1 MKRKITTKM
10 INTFMEHLVIVEK
23 SKNTILKYVRDVK
36 IFASFVDGKCIDKT
50 ITLKY
55 KEMLEEKYA
64 ATSANSMIAS
74 LNAFLRFV
82 GWTEC
87 CVKQL
92 KVQRMVYCPEE
103 KEITRE
109 EYIRLVKTARSEG
122 EEQLSLIMQTICSL
136 GIRISELEYIT
147 VEAIQKGE
155 AKVNCKGKIRKVFVV
170 KDLQR
175 LLIKYIKQENIVNG
189 AVFVTKTG
197 KPVNRSNV
205 WRKMKELCQKAQV
218 NPQKV
223 FPHNLRHLFART
235 FYEIEKDIAKLADIL
250 GHSNIN
256 TTRIYIITTC
266 CEHRK
271 RMERMKLVI

>member
-10 INTFMEHLVIVEK
+10 IDAFIEHLVIAEK
-23 SKNTILKYVRDVK
+23 SKNTILKYVHDVK
-36 IFASFVDGKCIDKT
+36 FFASFAEGKRIDKVV
-50 ITLKY
+50 TLKY
-55 KEMLEEKYA
+55 KELLEEKYA

-109 EYIRLVKTARSEG
+109 EYVRLVNKAKSEG

-147 VEAIQKGE
+147 VESIYKGE
-155 AKVNCKGKIRKVFVV
+155 AKVNCKGKIRKVFIV

-175 LLIKYIKQENIVNG
+175 LLIKYIKKENIVNG
-189 AVFVTKTG
+189 AVFVTKNG

-205 WRKMKELCQKAQV
+205 WRKMKAICQKAQV
-218 NPQKV
+218 DPRKV

-271 RMERMKLVI
+271 RMEKMRLVI

>member
-10 INTFMEHLVIVEK
+10 IDAFIEHLVIAEK
-23 SKNTILKYVRDVK
+23 SKNTILKYVHDVK
-36 IFASFVDGKCIDKT
+36 FFASFAEGKPIDKI
-50 ITLKY
+50 ITLRY
-55 KEMLEEKYA
+55 KELLEEKYA

-74 LNAFLRFV
+74 LNAFLRFI

-92 KVQRMVYCPEE
+92 RVQRMVYCPAE
-103 KEITRE
+103 KEITKD
-109 EYIRLVKTARSEG
+109 EYIRLVKTAKNEG

-147 VEAIQKGE
+147 VESIHKGE
-155 AKVNCKGKIRKVFVV
+155 AKVNCKGKIRKVFIV

-218 NPQKV
+218 DPQKA

-256 TTRIYIITTC
+256 TTRIYIVTTC
-266 CEHRK
+266 CEHRQ
-271 RMERMKLVI
+271 RME

>member
-10 INTFMEHLVIVEK
+10 IDAFIEHLVIAEK
-23 SKNTILKYVRDVK
+23 SKNTILKYVHDVK
-36 IFASFVDGKCIDKT
+36 FFASFADGKRIDKI
-50 ITLKY
+50 ITLRY

-64 ATSANSMIAS
+64 TASVNSMIAS

-82 GWTEC
+82 GCSEC

-92 KVQRMVYCPEE
+92 KVQRMVYCPAE
-103 KEITRE
+103 KEISKE
-109 EYIRLVKTARSEG
+109 EYFRLVKTARNEG
-122 EEQLSLIMQTICSL
+122 EEQLCLIMQTICSL

-147 VEAIQKGE
+147 VEAIYKGE
-155 AKVNCKGKIRKVFVV
+155 AKVNCKGKTRKVFIV

-175 LLIKYIKQENIVNG
+175 LLLKYIEKKNIVSG

-205 WRKMKELCQKAQV
+205 WRKMKELCQRAQV
-218 NPQKV
+218 DPQKV

-271 RMERMKLVI
+271 RMERMRLVI

>member
-10 INTFMEHLVIVEK
+10 IDAFIEHLVIAEK
-23 SKNTILKYVRDVK
+23 SKNTILKYVHDVK
-36 IFASFVDGKCIDKT
+36 FFASFAEGKRIDK
-50 ITLKY
+50 IVTLKY
-55 KEMLEEKYA
+55 KELLEEKYA

-109 EYIRLVKTARSEG
+109 EYVRLVNKAKSEG

-147 VEAIQKGE
+147 VESIYKGE
-155 AKVNCKGKIRKVFVV
+155 AKVNCKGKIRKVFIV

-175 LLIKYIKQENIVNG
+175 LLIKYIKKENIVNG
-189 AVFVTKTG
+189 AVFVTKNG

-205 WRKMKELCQKAQV
+205 WRKMKAICQKAQV
-218 NPQKV
+218 DPQKV

>member
-1 MKRKITTKM
+1 
-10 INTFMEHLVIVEK
+10 
-23 SKNTILKYVRDVK
+23 
-36 IFASFVDGKCIDKT
+36 
-50 ITLKY
+50 
-55 KEMLEEKYA
+55 MLEEKYA
-64 ATSANSMIAS
+64 TASVNSMIAS

-82 GWTEC
+82 GCSEC

-92 KVQRMVYCPEE
+92 KVQRMVYCPAE
-103 KEITRE
+103 KEISKE
-109 EYIRLVKTARSEG
+109 EYFRLVKTARNEG
-122 EEQLSLIMQTICSL
+122 EEQLCLIMQTICSL

-147 VEAIQKGE
+147 VEAIYKGE
-155 AKVNCKGKIRKVFVV
+155 AKVNCKGKTRKVFIV

-175 LLIKYIKQENIVNG
+175 LLLKYIEKKNIVSG

-205 WRKMKELCQKAQV
+205 WRKMKELCQRAQV
-218 NPQKV
+218 DPQKV

-271 RMERMKLVI
+271 RMERMRLVI

>member
-10 INTFMEHLVIVEK
+10 IDTFIEHLVIAEK
-23 SKNTILKYVRDVK
+23 SKNTILKYVHDVK
-36 IFASFVDGKCIDKT
+36 LFASFADGKRIDKI
-50 ITLKY
+50 ITLRY

-64 ATSANSMIAS
+64 TASVNSMIAS

-82 GWTEC
+82 GCSEC

-92 KVQRMVYCPEE
+92 KVQKMVYCPTE
-103 KEITRE
+103 KEISKE
-109 EYIRLVKTARSEG
+109 EYFRLVKTARNEG
-122 EEQLSLIMQTICSL
+122 EEQLCLIMQTICSL

-147 VEAIQKGE
+147 VEAIYKGE
-155 AKVNCKGKIRKVFVV
+155 AKVNCKGKIRKVFIV

-175 LLIKYIKQENIVNG
+175 LLLKYIEKKNIVSG

-218 NPQKV
+218 DPQKV

-271 RMERMKLVI
+271 RMERMRLVI

>member
-10 INTFMEHLVIVEK
+10 IDAFILHLVIAEK
-23 SKNTILKYVRDVK
+23 SKNTILKYVHDVK
-36 IFASFVDGKCIDKT
+36 FFASFADGKRIDKT
-50 ITLKY
+50 ITLRY

-74 LNAFLRFV
+74 MNAFLRFA

-92 KVQRMVYCPEE
+92 KVQRMVYCSAE

-109 EYIRLVKTARSEG
+109 EYIRLVKTAKSEG

-147 VEAIQKGE
+147 VESIHKGE
-155 AKVNCKGKIRKVFVV
+155 AKVNCKGKIRKVFIV

-175 LLIKYIKQENIVNG
+175 LLIKYIKKENIVNG
-189 AVFVTKTG
+189 AVFVTKNG
-197 KPVNRSNV
+197 KPVNRSNI
-205 WRKMKELCQKAQV
+205 WRKMKAICQKAHV
-218 NPQKV
+218 DPQKV

-271 RMERMKLVI
+271 RMEKMRLVI